1 MLSISLKALPLLI
14 IGLAASAQSQESFD
28 IVLANG
34 RVMDPE
40 SGLDA
45 TRNVGIRGDRIAAI
59 SADALSGDTVIDVGG
74 RVIAPGFIDLHAHG
88 QSFQSNQY
96 QAHDG
101 VTTALELESGVV
113 HVAEWLEVREGK
125 RLVNFGASVSHG
137 GSRPFVMPELEDAIA
152 KRRALVESGGRAG
165 PNDFEELRRAGY
177 KELTPEQINEVADFL
192 DVGLHEGALG
202 VGMAH
207 GYYPGATNE
216 EIFRIFQF
224 AASRQAPIFT
234 HVRTMGVAPMQEVI
248 ANAAS
253 TGAPLHIVHVNSM
266 SLWDIGVVLDLV
278 GGAQR
283 RGLDITTEAY
293 PYTAASTNVAST
305 IFDAGWRERL
315 KISYEDLQLQETSE
329 RLNADTFDKYRTEG
343 AVVIMHMMKP
353 EWIERA
359 MRTPFVMIA
368 SDGMPYAPGAHPR
381 SAGTFSRVL
390 GRYVREQQV
399 MSLMEALGKMTLMPA
414 KRLQEI
420 APQMQN
426 KGRLQLDR
434 DADITVFDPS
444 RIIDTATFED
454 DLSFSAGVEHV
465 LVNGQFVVRNGKTV
479 EGVRPGR
486 AVLGRYVSGPDPR

>member
-1 MLSISLKALPLLI
+1 MSSISLRVLLLLLV
-14 IGLAASAQSQESFD
+14 GLAAAAHGQESFD
-28 IVLANG
+28 IVLENG

-59 SADALSGDTVIDVGG
+59 SSGGLAGGTVVDVGG

-88 QSFQSNQY
+88 QSFRSSEFQV
-96 QAHDG
+96 HDG

-113 HVAEWLEVREGK
+113 HVAEWLKVREAK

-137 GSRPFVMPELEDAIA
+137 GSRPFAMPELEDAIA

-177 KELTPEQINEVADFL
+177 KELSPGQIDEVADFL
-192 DVGLHEGALG
+192 GVGLREGALG
-202 VGMAH
+202 IGMAH

-216 EIFRIFQF
+216 EIFRVFQF

-234 HVRTMGVAPMQEVI
+234 HVRTMGIEPMQEVI

-266 SLWDIGVVLDLV
+266 SLWDIDVVLDLI

-283 RGLDITTEAY
+283 QGLDITTEAY

-315 KISYEDLQLQETSE
+315 KISYEDLQLQETGE
-329 RLNADTFDKYRTEG
+329 RLNATTFDKYRTEG

-359 MRTPFVMIA
+359 MRSPFVIVA

-381 SAGTFSRVL
+381 SAGTFARVL

-414 KRLQEI
+414 KRLQGI
-420 APQMQN
+420 APQMRK
-426 KGRLQLDR
+426 KGRLQVGT
-434 DADITVFDPS
+434 DADITVFDPDG
-444 RIIDTATFED
+444 IIDTATFED
-454 DLSFSAGVEHV
+454 DLSFSNGVEHV
-465 LVNGQFVVRNGKTV
+465 LVNGQFVVRDGKTV

-486 AVLGRYVSGPDPR
+486 AVLGRYQQAN